1 MHFQYF
7 KFELNFLENSN
18 LFKKLEYRFLVEST
32 KISKITFPYKTA
44 MPEANF
50 KRNRMGITKCTHHKE
65 GSFARY
71 YFIFSK
77 ILFQF
82 KNLI

>member
-7 KFELNFLENSN
+7 KSELNFLENSN
-18 LFKKLEYRFLVEST
+18 LFKKLDYRFLVEST

-50 KRNRMGITKCTHHKE
+50 KRNRMEITKCTHHKE
-65 GSFARY
+65 GSFDRY

-82 KNLI
+82 KNFI